1 MPAKKSVSKSRVTS
15 SKSTRSHIVLPG
27 SKRGKHQEATVVG
40 KVNPKEQITVTINL
54 AGPKLPDA
62 DEYVGQ
68 RLTPEE
74 FTQKFSAKKEDA
86 DAVAAALKKYGLKVG
101 DVSLTNRSMSATGTA
116 AAMEAAFQPN
126 LVLMRSA
133 RQGQF
138 RGRQGSLMIPAELKG
153 LVTGVFGLD
162 NRRMARRKST
172 ATAATSVG
180 SLQPLTPI
188 DLQQRYNFPAGD
200 AAGQKIAVA
209 EFGGGYFADDTAA
222 YCKKFGLPTPSVKAI
237 PVDAPAFTLQQILGL
252 PLSQR
257 REQLGDSG
265 EVMMDVQVIA
275 GLCPGAEISVYFSSF
290 DQRGW
295 VDLLNQ
301 VTNDP
306 PVVLSVSW
314 GLAEDDGSW
323 SSNAIDAINDRLNAL
338 RLLGVTTCVSSG
350 DDGSGDQVADN
361 AGHVDFPSSSP
372 HVLSVGG
379 SMLVKSGGNVDEVTW
394 FEEPGQRAGGGGA
407 SGGGVSTVNPRPS
420 YQNVKIKSIN
430 SGSIDGRVIP
440 DVAALAGAP
449 FYDLIFV
456 GKDAPNGGTSA
467 SAPLWAALIA
477 RINVKLPAAKQQRF
491 ITPLLY
497 QKDTSGKPIG
507 KVALRDVTKGQNASS
522 PNPGRGYKAGVGFD
536 AVTGWGLPDGVKLL
550 GALAVV

>member
-138 RGRQGSLMIPAELKG
+138 RGRQGRLMIPAELKG

-301 VTNDP
+301 VT
-306 PVVLSVSW
+306 
-314 GLAEDDGSW
+314 
-323 SSNAIDAINDRLNAL
+323 
-338 RLLGVTTCVSSG
+338 
-350 DDGSGDQVADN
+350 
-361 AGHVDFPSSSP
+361 
-372 HVLSVGG
+372 
-379 SMLVKSGGNVDEVTW
+379 
-394 FEEPGQRAGGGGA
+394 
-407 SGGGVSTVNPRPS
+407 
-420 YQNVKIKSIN
+420 
-430 SGSIDGRVIP
+430 
-440 DVAALAGAP
+440 
-449 FYDLIFV
+449 
-456 GKDAPNGGTSA
+456 
-467 SAPLWAALIA
+467 
-477 RINVKLPAAKQQRF
+477 
-491 ITPLLY
+491 
-497 QKDTSGKPIG
+497 
-507 KVALRDVTKGQNASS
+507 
-522 PNPGRGYKAGVGFD
+522 
-536 AVTGWGLPDGVKLL
+536 
-550 GALAVV
+550 